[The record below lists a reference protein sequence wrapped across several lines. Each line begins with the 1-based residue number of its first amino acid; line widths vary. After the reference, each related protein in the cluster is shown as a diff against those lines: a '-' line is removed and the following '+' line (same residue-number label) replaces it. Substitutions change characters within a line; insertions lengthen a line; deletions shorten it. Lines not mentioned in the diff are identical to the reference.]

1 MFGCLG
7 RLGCL
12 AVVLVVAA
20 AGWLFRDAWY
30 PRLFDREGER
40 VSVATATWQPVTP
53 EGAASG
59 RRKIARLGAADGPA
73 SVSLEPAEV
82 AGYVL
87 EEATRGLALE
97 GAEAAVTGDR
107 VYVRAAL
114 RLRELGGDA
123 LGPLA
128 EMLGERD
135 SVLLGGTLEVLEP
148 GRGQFRVAEVRV
160 RELALPSAVVP
171 RLLRR
176 LRGADAPPGL
186 ADDALALPVPA
197 GVGDVRV
204 ARGRVTLYREGRS

>member
-12 AVVLVVAA
+12 AVVLIVALGA
-20 AGWLFRDAWY
+20 WWFRDEWY
-30 PRLFDREGER
+30 PRVFDRGGEQ
-40 VSVATATWQPVTP
+40 VSLATAVWQPVTP
-53 EGAASG
+53 EAAAAG
-59 RRKIARLGAADGPA
+59 RRKITQLGAGGGPA
-73 SVSLEPAEV
+73 SVVLQPAEI

-87 EEATRGLALE
+87 EEATRGLAMD

-107 VYVRAAL
+107 VYVRSAL

-160 RELALPSAVVP
+160 RELSLPAAVVP

-176 LRGADAPPGL
+176 MRSEGAPAGL
-186 ADDALALPVPA
+186 ADDALELPVPA

-204 ARGRVTLYREGRS
+204 ARGRVTLYREGQP

>member
-12 AVVLVVAA
+12 ALLLVVGAA
-20 AGWLFRDAWY
+20 AWLFRDAWY
-30 PRLFDREGER
+30 PRVFDRGGER
-40 VSVATATWQPVTP
+40 VSVATAVWQPVTP
-53 EGAASG
+53 EAAASG
-59 RRKIARLGAADGPA
+59 RRKIERMGTDGGPA
-73 SVSLEPAEV
+73 TVALEPAEV

-87 EEATRGLALE
+87 EEATRGLATD

-123 LGPLA
+123 LGPFA

-135 SVLLGGTLEVLEP
+135 SVLLGGTLEVLGP

-160 RELALPSAVVP
+160 RDLALPGAVVP
-171 RLLRR
+171 RLLSR
-176 LRGADAPPGL
+176 LRGAAAPPGL
-186 ADDALALPVPA
+186 ADDALALPVPD

-204 ARGRVTLYREGRS
+204 ARGQVTLYREERP